1 MLTRRTLISAATL
14 LAAPAALAAGPA
26 MPAARPAGPQDQ
38 SSFNAY
44 LQTVQAEARRVGISA
59 GTADRTLANLSINQR
74 AIDLDRHQPES
85 VLTWAQYRQ
94 RIVNDQRIA
103 QGRKLYAVN
112 RELLGRVTARYGV
125 PAGIV
130 MGIWALESNYGASS
144 GDFNIIQC
152 LATLAWEGRRRAFFQ
167 SELLDALR
175 VIERGDVTAQA
186 MIGSYAG
193 AMGQTQFMPDS
204 VLKYAVDFDGD
215 GKRDLWHS
223 LPDIFAS
230 TANYLAR
237 EGWNAGVR
245 WGDSIRLPG
254 GFDPKLADHA
264 VRRAPAEWRAMGIQL
279 PALPDQI
286 KVGIALPGGPS
297 DEAFAVYYPN
307 YKALRS
313 YNPPDK
319 YCLCIGLLGD
329 AITG

>member
-1 MLTRRTLISAATL
+1 MITRRTL
-14 LAAPAALAAGPA
+14 LAAPALIAAAPVG
-26 MPAARPAGPQDQ
+26 GSGSQDQ
-38 SSFNAY
+38 ASFQAY
-44 LQTVQAEARRVGISA
+44 LATLRQEARRQRIGAAI
-59 GTADRTLANLSINQR
+59 ADRTLANLSINRR

-85 VLTWAQYRQ
+85 TLTWAQYRQ

-103 QGRKLYAVN
+103 QGRTLYAQN
-112 RELLGRVTARYGV
+112 RALLSRVSQHYGV
-125 PAGIV
+125 PPGII

-167 SELLDALR
+167 SELMDALR
-175 VIERGDVTAQA
+175 VIERGDVTAA
-186 MIGSYAG
+186 NMIGSYAG

-204 VLKYAVDFDGD
+204 VLKYAVDFEGH

-237 EGWNAGVR
+237 EGWVAGVP
-245 WGDSIRLPG
+245 WGQSVRLPAS
-254 GFDPKLADHA
+254 FDPRLADHA
-264 VRRAPAEWRAMGIQL
+264 VRRAPADWRAMGVAVPSL
-279 PALPDQI
+279 PERI
-286 KVGIALPGGPS
+286 SVGVAQPGGAS
-297 DEAFAVYYPN
+297 DEAFLVYYPN

-319 YCLCIGLLGD
+319 YCISVGLLGD
-329 AITG
+329 AITA